1 MFKIGEKVYYPRY
14 GKAVI
19 KTLEDREVMGVIRP
33 YYILKGLER
42 DVTIMIPE
50 DMIKLAGLRRES

>member
-1 MFKIGEKVYYPRY
+1 MFKTGAKVYYPRY

-33 YYILKGLER
+33 YYMLKGLKR
-42 DVTIMIPE
+42 VVTIMIPKE
-50 DMIKLAGLRRES
+50 MIDKVGLKKA